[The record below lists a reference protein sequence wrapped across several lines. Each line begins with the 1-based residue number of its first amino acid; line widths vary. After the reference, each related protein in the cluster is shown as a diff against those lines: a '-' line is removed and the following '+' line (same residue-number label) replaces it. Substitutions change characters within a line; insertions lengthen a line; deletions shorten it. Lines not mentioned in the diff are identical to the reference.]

1 MTAPLPQ
8 STHYHLIKGIEQS
21 WVRLLFGRVAAEKNV
36 SYIAVVDISCRTVR
50 KVQRKLKT
58 IVC

>member
-8 STHYHLIKGIEQS
+8 STHYHLINGVEQS
-21 WVRLLFGRVAAEKNV
+21 WVRLLFGRVAAEKIV
-36 SYIAVVDISCRTVR
+36 SYIVVDISCRTVR
-50 KVQRKLKT
+50 NVQRKLKT